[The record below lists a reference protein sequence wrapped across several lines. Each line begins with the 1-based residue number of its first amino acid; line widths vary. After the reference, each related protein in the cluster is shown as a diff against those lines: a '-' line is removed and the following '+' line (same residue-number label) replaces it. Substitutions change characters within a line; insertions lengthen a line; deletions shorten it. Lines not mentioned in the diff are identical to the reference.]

1 MGENR
6 VIETTGIAV
15 VAWLHNQSRYSKYI
29 TPAVN
34 WLVSTVKSG
43 GRYGS
48 TQATILAL
56 KAITSYMERF
66 SGLNGDG
73 EFVLRL
79 NGDVA

>member
-15 VAWLHNQSRYSKYI
+15 IAWLNDQNRYSQQIVK
-29 TPAVN
+29 AVD

-48 TQATILAL
+48 T
-56 KAITSYMERF
+56 
-66 SGLNGDG
+66 
-73 EFVLRL
+73 
-79 NGDVA
+79 